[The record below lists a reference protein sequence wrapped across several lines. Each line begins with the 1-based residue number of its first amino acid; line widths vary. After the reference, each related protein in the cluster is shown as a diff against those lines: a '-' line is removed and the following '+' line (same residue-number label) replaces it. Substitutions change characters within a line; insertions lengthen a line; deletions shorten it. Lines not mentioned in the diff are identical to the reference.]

1 MVLLKRELG
10 GADIVDLG
18 VGVVGSALSLAD
30 GQLGNVVSLWPLLSV
45 RILSG
50 LSLDLEINAVD
61 VRSKAAEGGA
71 GSDDV
76 SHGVLDGED
85 ELSASGGVGDLEAGA
100 EVDAGV
106 SVAWVGAD
114 VKVGEVG
121 GTVVGGVAN
130 GQQLA
135 GVEGVQVDL
144 GEDLDEQVDSDDVAQ
159 QAAHG
164 SQGLVWQHSAEG
176 GATSDNAAVGDDLN
190 QVLDGLL
197 DEGDAGWAQVKSGR
211 LVLGDDDLTLGG
223 DGDSQGWHLW
233 V

>member
-1 MVLLKRELG
+1 MWWDRKTSAEKR
-10 GADIVDLG
+10 
-18 VGVVGSALSLAD
+18 
-30 GQLGNVVSLWPLLSV
+30 
-45 RILSG
+45 
-50 LSLDLEINAVD
+50 NAVD
-61 VRSKAAEGGA
+61 KV
-71 GSDDV
+71 
-76 SHGVLDGED
+76 D
-85 ELSASGGVGDLEAGA
+85 ELTRSPRVQPATACPPPVP
-100 EVDAGV
+100 
-106 SVAWVGAD
+106 VAWVGAD
-114 VKVGEVG
+114 VKVAEVG

-176 GATSDNAAVGDDLN
+176 GATFDNAAVGDDLN

-223 DGDSQGWHLW
+223 DGDSQGRHLW